1 MPSDPQHLAQVR
13 AALPAVRQYAY
24 LNAGTCGPLPQPSI
38 DAMAAA
44 AHDQAIH
51 GRIRMEV
58 LLHDERQRVTELRA
72 AFARALGADA
82 DEIALA
88 RNTTD
93 GINTAVWGQ
102 PWRAGEEV
110 VVTDLEYEGG
120 VMPVYLAVKK
130 FGLKLRTLRLL
141 DADPADYPGIVAAE
155 LSDNSRL
162 LVISHVS
169 WANGA
174 LVPLKEV
181 VVAAHAKG
189 CRVAVDAAQSA
200 GAVPLDL
207 HDIGVDYY
215 AAPGQK
221 WLCGPEGIG
230 ALYVRRDEQERL
242 SPTYTGFFALAME
255 ENPHPWDC
263 FGHME
268 LAPDA
273 RRYESSSIYLPGM
286 HGMLA
291 SLRWLEEE
299 VGWDWAL
306 ARTAEL
312 HRHARQSLSAL
323 PMLKVFTPQ
332 AAAGLLHFTLPDG
345 VDVEQIND
353 ALVQRGIRIRTIP
366 HMNCLRVSTGFW
378 NTEAEIDE
386 LASTLRELLA

>member
-1 MPSDPQHLAQVR
+1 MTDNQHLMKVR
-13 AALPAVRQYAY
+13 QALPAVHQYAY

-44 AHDQAIH
+44 AHDQATY
-51 GRIRMEV
+51 GRIRFEILMQ
-58 LLHDERQRVTELRA
+58 DDFQRVGELRA
-72 AFARALGADA
+72 AFARSMGVDA
-82 DEIALA
+82 DEIALS

-93 GINTAVWGQ
+93 GINTSVWGQ
-102 PWRAGEEV
+102 PWQSCDEV
-110 VVTDLEYEGG
+110 VVTDLEHEGG

-141 DADPADYPGIVAAE
+141 DADPADYANIVADE
-155 LSDNSRL
+155 LTDNSRL

-174 LVPLKEV
+174 VVPLKEV
-181 VVAAHAKG
+181 VEAAHAKG

-200 GAVPLDL
+200 GAIPLDL
-207 HDIGVDYY
+207 HDTGVDYY
-215 AAPGQK
+215 AVPGQK

-230 ALYVRRDEQERL
+230 ALYVKRDEQDSL
-242 SPTYTGFFALAME
+242 ASTYTGYFALPFQEDA
-255 ENPHPWDC
+255 HPWDC
-263 FGHME
+263 FGHLT

-291 SLRWLEEE
+291 SLNWLEDE
-299 VGWDWAL
+299 VGWDWAF
-306 ARTAEL
+306 ARIISLQTYA
-312 HRHARQSLSAL
+312 RHTLGAL
-323 PMLKVFTPQ
+323 PMLDIFTPQ
-332 AAAGLLHFTLPDG
+332 AAAGLLHFNLPEG
-345 VDVEQIND
+345 TDVEQMND

-378 NTEAEIDE
+378 NTEDEIDKVANALE
-386 LASTLRELLA
+386 DILA